1 MDIYSTKS
9 KQNARP
15 GSRRTGAMI
24 MVVNTENGLICFLRV
39 PSGGAM
45 HSRANTMRIQFFN
58 SYSGDL
64 SF

>member
-15 GSRRTGAMI
+15 GSRRTGAVI

-39 PSGGAM
+39 PSGGGNAFQSQ
-45 HSRANTMRIQFFN
+45 HNADSVF
-58 SYSGDL
+58 
-64 SF
+64 